1 MQIGDHEIKFV
12 NFAEDTTNFLRD
24 ITHRMQVILK
34 LYEDV
39 SRSKINFF
47 KKIAIYAGG
56 YKNRIDHQR

>member
-1 MQIGDHEIKFV
+1 MQIGDPEIKFV

-39 SRSKINFF
+39 SRSKINFSR
-47 KKIAIYAGG
+47 K
-56 YKNRIDHQR
+56 